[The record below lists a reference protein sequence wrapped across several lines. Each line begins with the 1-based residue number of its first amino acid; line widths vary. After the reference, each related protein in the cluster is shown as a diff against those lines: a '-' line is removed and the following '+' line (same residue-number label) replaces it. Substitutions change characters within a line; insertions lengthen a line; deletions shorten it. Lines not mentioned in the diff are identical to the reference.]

1 MPKSSYGVLFVD
13 DDPDVKKTAEFP
25 LRKAGYEFYSAASP
39 AEAIS
44 QLVSNAIDVVLLDL
58 NFSKGLTTGEEGL
71 ECLRNILR
79 HDPGAIVIVVTGH
92 SGLSIAIEALR
103 TGAADFIMK
112 PWNNERLLQAI
123 EKAMA
128 SRRQGTLDA
137 DDPSILVGETDVM
150 KRVLAAVDRCAP
162 LNIPVLLTG
171 EAGTGKT
178 LAAKIIH
185 RQSGRTNLTVVDAGA
200 LTISDLDD
208 NPDKTLLLENVD
220 RLDSGNIPHLVNW
233 IYAAPRRNSRLI
245 STTTKIRSQ
254 VSLDRGLTYA
264 ISRFDFSMPPLRD
277 RRDDIVLLAEHFVRV
292 MCQQLSI
299 KTKSLAPDAK
309 ALLSAQTWP
318 DNIHELR
325 YVVENSVLNTERE
338 VISKAEL
345 ELDSRSELGLPAVN
359 VSLAATERSMIED
372 ALKRNNSN
380 VTATANELGLNRN
393 ALYRRMAK
401 YGL

>member
-1 MPKSSYGVLFVD
+1 MPMSTYSVLFVD

-25 LRKAGYEFYSAASP
+25 LRKAGYDFYSATSP

-44 QLVSNAIDVVLLDL
+44 HLVSNSIDVVLLDL

-112 PWNNERLLQAI
+112 PWNNERLLHAI
-123 EKAMA
+123 ANAVA
-128 SRRQGTLDA
+128 SRRHGTLDA
-137 DDPSILVGETDVM
+137 DDPSMLVGETEVM
-150 KRVLAAVDRCAP
+150 KRVLASVDRCAP

-185 RQSGRTNLTVVDAGA
+185 RQSGRTHLTVVDAGA

-220 RLDSGNIPHLVNW
+220 RLASGNIPHLVNW
-233 IYAAPRRNSRLI
+233 IYSAPRRNSRLI
-245 STTTKIRSQ
+245 STTTKLRSQ
-254 VSLDRGLTYA
+254 VSTDRGLTYA
-264 ISRFDFSMPPLRD
+264 ISRFDFAMPPLRD
-277 RRDDIVLLAEHFVRV
+277 RRDDIVLLAEHFARV
-292 MCQQLSI
+292 MCQQLSVRI
-299 KTKSLAPDAK
+299 KSLASDAK
-309 ALLSAQTWP
+309 TLLSAQVWP

-325 YVVENSVLNTERE
+325 YVVENSVLNTESD
-338 VISKAEL
+338 VISRADL
-345 ELDSRSELGLPAVN
+345 DLDSRSELGLSAVN
-359 VSLAATERSMIED
+359 VSLADTEKSMIED

-380 VTATANELGLNRN
+380 VTATAAELGLNRN

-401 YGL
+401 HGL

>member
-1 MPKSSYGVLFVD
+1 MPKSTYSVLFVD

-44 QLVSNAIDVVLLDL
+44 HLVSSSIDVVLLDL

-92 SGLSIAIEALR
+92 SGLMIAIEALR
-103 TGAADFIMK
+103 SGAADFIMK

-123 EKAMA
+123 AKAVA
-128 SRRQGTLDA
+128 SRRHGTLDA
-137 DDPSILVGETDVM
+137 DDPSILVGETEVM
-150 KRVLAAVDRCAP
+150 KRVLAAADRCAP

-220 RLDSGNIPHLVNW
+220 RLASGNIPHLVNW

-245 STTTKIRSQ
+245 STTTKLRSQ
-254 VSLDRGLTYA
+254 VSIDRGLTYA
-264 ISRFDFSMPPLRD
+264 ISRFDFAMPPLRD
-277 RRDDIVLLAEHFVRV
+277 RRDDIILLAEHFIRV

-299 KTKSLAPDAK
+299 KIKSLAPDAK
-309 ALLSAQTWP
+309 TLLSAQTWP

-325 YVVENSVLNTERE
+325 YVVDNSVLNTEGD
-338 VISKAEL
+338 VISRADL
-345 ELDSRSELGLPAVN
+345 ELDSCSELGLPEVN
-359 VSLAATERSMIED
+359 VSLAATEKTMIED

-380 VTATANELGLNRN
+380 VTATASELGLNRN

>member
-1 MPKSSYGVLFVD
+1 MSKSTYSVLFVD

-25 LRKAGYEFYSAASP
+25 LRKAGYEFFSAASP

-44 QLVSNAIDVVLLDL
+44 HLVSNSVDVILLDL

-71 ECLRNILR
+71 ACLHNILR
-79 HDPGAIVIVVTGH
+79 HDPGAIVLVVTGH

-103 TGAADFIMK
+103 SGAVDFIMK
-112 PWNNERLLQAI
+112 PWNTERLLQSIAKAI
-123 EKAMA
+123 A
-128 SRRQGTLDA
+128 SRRHAPLDGE
-137 DDPSILVGETDVM
+137 DPSILVGETQVM

-185 RQSGRTNLTVVDAGA
+185 RRSGRTNLTVVDAGA

-220 RLDSGNIPHLVNW
+220 RLDLANIPHLVNW

-245 STTTKIRSQ
+245 STTTKVRSQ
-254 VSLDRGLTYA
+254 VSADRGLTYA
-264 ISRFDFSMPPLRD
+264 ISRFDFSMPPLRE
-277 RRDDIVLLAEHFVRV
+277 RREDIVLLAEHFVRV
-292 MCQQLSI
+292 MCQQLGVKI
-299 KTKSLAPDAK
+299 KSLAPDAK
-309 ALLSAQTWP
+309 TLLSVQSWP

-325 YVVENSVLNTERE
+325 YVVDNSVLNTDGE
-338 VISKAEL
+338 VISKT
-345 ELDSRSELGLPAVN
+345 ELDLDGRSELGLPAVN
-359 VSLAATERSMIED
+359 VSLAATEKSLIED

-380 VTATANELGLNRN
+380 VTATASELGLNRN

>member
-1 MPKSSYGVLFVD
+1 MPQSTYSVLFVD
-13 DDPDVKKTAEFP
+13 DDADVKKTAEFA
-25 LRKAGYEFYSAASP
+25 LQKGGYDFYSADSP

-44 QLVSNAIDVVLLDL
+44 HLVSNTIDVILLDL

-103 TGAADFIMK
+103 AGAVDFIMK
-112 PWNNERLLQAI
+112 PWNTERLLQATA
-123 EKAMA
+123 KAVA
-128 SRRQGTLDA
+128 SRRKGTPDA
-137 DDPSILVGETDVM
+137 DDPSILVGETEVM

-185 RQSGRTNLTVVDAGA
+185 RQSGRTELTVVDAGA
-200 LTISDLDD
+200 LTLSDLDD
-208 NPDKTLLLENVD
+208 TPDKTLLLENVD
-220 RLDSGNIPHLVNW
+220 RLVSGNIPHLVNW

-245 STTTKIRSQ
+245 STTTKLRSQ
-254 VSLDRGLTYA
+254 VSIDRGLTYA
-264 ISRFDFSMPPLRD
+264 ISRLDFAMPPLRD
-277 RRDDIVLLAEHFVRV
+277 RRGDIVLLAEHFVRI
-292 MCQQLSI
+292 MCQQLSV
-299 KTKSLAPDAK
+299 KVKSLAPDAK
-309 ALLSAQTWP
+309 ALLSSQAWP

-325 YVVENSVLNTERE
+325 YIVDNSVLNTEGD
-338 VISKAEL
+338 VISTGEL
-345 ELDSRSELGLPAVN
+345 ELDSCAELGLPAVN
-359 VSLAATERSMIED
+359 VSLAATEKSLIED
-372 ALKRNNSN
+372 ALKRNNAN